1 MFRSI
6 QLLPTLLALA
16 LALAAPAQ
24 AAAEPELT
32 LELNRAEPLAAPA
45 EGCRLWMMLGNDAP
59 GAAAIA
65 TLRLDLV
72 AFGQDGLIARRVAVE
87 LGPIGAGRTMVRLFD
102 LPGLPCERLG
112 RLLINDVLACRIGG
126 QDVTNC
132 ADRLRPANRT
142 TLRFGL

>member
-1 MFRSI
+1 MFRSAR
-6 QLLPTLLALA
+6 TFLAL
-16 LALAAPAQ
+16 LALAAPATAAQ
-24 AAAEPELT
+24 AAAEPVLA
-32 LELNRAEPLAAPA
+32 LELNRVEPLAAPA
-45 EGCRLWMMLGNDAP
+45 EGCRLWMLLGNDAP

-65 TLRLDLV
+65 ALRLDLV

-87 LGPIGAGRTMVRLFD
+87 LGPVGAGRTMVRLFD
-102 LPGLPCERLG
+102 LPGLPCERMG

-126 QDVTNC
+126 QDVTDC